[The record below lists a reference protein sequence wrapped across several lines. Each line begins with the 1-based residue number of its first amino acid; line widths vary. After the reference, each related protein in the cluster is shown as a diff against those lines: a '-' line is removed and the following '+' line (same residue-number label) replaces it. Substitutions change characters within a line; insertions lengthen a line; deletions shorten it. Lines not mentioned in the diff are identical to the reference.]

1 MYDWPLSGHADWHP
15 PPIPPCLEN
24 DCPENGK
31 APFLPLTEKGQDT
44 HNRKSPVTSSW
55 RLRWRVE

>member
-24 DCPENGK
+24 DCPENDCPENGK
-31 APFLPLTEKGQDT
+31 APELPRE
-44 HNRKSPVTSSW
+44 
-55 RLRWRVE
+55 RLP